1 MPLPCGV
8 LYAFLLFVQVFP
20 RPPPLQIC
28 GGALLSY
35 VTRSQRFRQSAS
47 RWGCFFCSFLMLLL
61 CIFHNFL
68 SAFLLVFFC
77 VFVMCP
83 LFWCVHYGETGSR
96 PAGRGDCGDDN
107 CVVET
112 KAARLSLKGSSSHL
126 GRKKEKCANEFSGVH
141 IY

>member
-1 MPLPCGV
+1 
-8 LYAFLLFVQVFP
+8 
-20 RPPPLQIC
+20 
-28 GGALLSY
+28 
-35 VTRSQRFRQSAS
+35 
-47 RWGCFFCSFLMLLL
+47 MLLL

-68 SAFLLVFFC
+68 SAFLSDFFC

-83 LFWCVHYGETGSR
+83 LFWCVHYGETGSSL
-96 PAGRGDCGDDN
+96 AGRCDCGGDKI

-126 GRKKEKCANEFSGVH
+126 GRLPAAAQAKYSRLQKKERVQMAFKGVH